1 MKLLSYVSV
10 LAVIIMCSF
19 SVKQNTKKVK
29 DYLSVP
35 GPVSFDNSTYN
46 LSWSSHPSANY
57 YKQEYLRSNEKAET
71 FTRMLI
77 IEALNTDMALKDV
90 VKAKTNEL
98 QQRKGSDAVTNYQV
112 IENKSKSEYLLD
124 FVISESAG
132 NKMSVVEWNAYR
144 YVNLNAGGKGVLL
157 FAYSRRAYG
166 DNVSTFLT
174 SLKTERVKD
183 VKYLAAYKI
192 PGVKIS
198 E

>member
-10 LAVIIMCSF
+10 LAIIIMCSF
-19 SVKQNTKKVK
+19 SMKQNTKKVK

-46 LSWSSHPSANY
+46 LSWSSHPSADY

-71 FTRMLI
+71 FTRMLM

-90 VKAKTNEL
+90 VKAKTDEL

-112 IENKSKSEYLLD
+112 IENKGKGEYLLD

-144 YVNLNAGGKGVLL
+144 YINLNAEGKGVLL

-166 DNVSTFLT
+166 NNVSTFLT

-183 VKYLAAYKI
+183 VNYLAAYKI

>member
-19 SVKQNTKKVK
+19 SIKQNAKKVK

-46 LSWSSHPSANY
+46 LSWSSHPSADY

-71 FTRMLI
+71 FTRMLM

-90 VKAKTNEL
+90 VKAKTDEL

-112 IENKSKSEYLLD
+112 IENKS
-124 FVISESAG
+124 
-132 NKMSVVEWNAYR
+132 
-144 YVNLNAGGKGVLL
+144 
-157 FAYSRRAYG
+157 
-166 DNVSTFLT
+166 
-174 SLKTERVKD
+174 
-183 VKYLAAYKI
+183 
-192 PGVKIS
+192 
-198 E
+198 